1 MAIEEPP
8 YEVERTYAEFEVRRY
23 PSYLVA
29 ETEAAG
35 SLGEAGNA
43 AFRRLLRYISG
54 ANRGEE
60 EIAMTAPVA
69 QAAAPEEGTRIAMT
83 APVAQTAT
91 GAGSGRWL
99 VQFAMPREYTLET
112 LPAPLDPEVRLRAL
126 PARRVA
132 VLRYS
137 GTWSAARYEE
147 HLGILRRALA
157 REGLAAAG
165 EPVWARY
172 DPPFQPWFLRRNEI
186 QIELAG

>member
-1 MAIEEPP
+1 MAIEEPA
-8 YEVERTYAEFEVRRY
+8 YEVERRYPEFEVRRY
-23 PSYLVA
+23 ASYLVA
-29 ETEAAG
+29 ETETAG
-35 SLGEAGNA
+35 ERGGAGNA

-54 ANRGEE
+54 GNRGET

-69 QAAAPEEGTRIAMT
+69 QTAAPEEGTRIAMT
-83 APVAQTAT
+83 APVAQAP
-91 GAGSGRWL
+91 AGEGRWL
-99 VQFAMPREYTLET
+99 VQFAMPRQFTLDT
-112 LPAPLDPEVRLRAL
+112 LPAPLDPAVRLRAL

-147 HLGILRRALA
+147 QLAILRRAIA

-186 QIELAG
+186 LIELAD